1 MPKRRSPRLAAAG
14 VAGAHGKVEVR
25 GDHGMLIDVAIAIG
39 APADAQ
45 PSAGAVAAQMKAE
58 RARADAAELQLRRL
72 RGDDGAL
79 AGMAAE
85 EAQKLL
91 GEASQGVERIT
102 RFIAQQQRAKGR

>member
-1 MPKRRSPRLAAAG
+1 MARAAA
-14 VAGAHGKVEVR
+14 AAR
-25 GDHGMLIDVAIAIG
+25 GT

-79 AGMAAE
+79 AGLAAE

-91 GEASQGVERIT
+91 GEANQGVERIT

>member
-1 MPKRRSPRLAAAG
+1 
-14 VAGAHGKVEVR
+14 
-25 GDHGMLIDVAIAIG
+25 
-39 APADAQ
+39 
-45 PSAGAVAAQMKAE
+45 MKAE

-79 AGMAAE
+79 AGLAAE